1 MLPPK
6 KPSLTP
12 ANQTVAMLLK
22 PHMNNTTSQT
32 PSNTTFPT
40 FTPSKFF
47 IEHFPSWLD
56 YHDLKKTLAK
66 IGPVT
71 NLFVS
76 RKKTSRGRKF
86 GFVSFLSTLKESD
99 ICDNLNL
106 IWFDSY
112 KIHANLVRFQKP
124 LDKKPD
130 LVIKPQPKTMPK
142 LTFRDTRTFVEALS
156 VTKHPKKTVMY
167 ESIPDDKEWLQR
179 SLVGFI
185 ATDVDYA
192 YLEHM
197 VLKNVKQTVGFRFLG
212 ASQAVITFT
221 NRESM
226 EKELVNGSSV
236 LETSFFHLKPWEK
249 GAKAIDRFVWV
260 SKLGLPLIGW
270 NRRCI
275 ESIIEK
281 AGKMLG
287 YDITSV
293 SQGSLTG
300 VKVLLSTTSFEML
313 NEHVL
318 LVLDGDEF
326 EISIMEMKPDFSPL
340 LSTIKHSMGATDIIL
355 TQQQKADTDS
365 DFSLILYQWYIGPT
379 NNLDHTDTS
388 SKIVC
393 LFPETKETRDEGATD
408 SDSNTDVSA
417 HSVTRVGLV
426 KNRITGQVKGTRLIN
441 KAINSC
447 NSFSDFIRDL
457 AEPQEVVEMELQEK
471 KRKKLKRTRRLG
483 PKYTYGKGKKGKK
496 NRHALALNDTSDI
509 VPDSFRNTS
518 QKENG
523 SPPAIKSS
531 SDQYEDIT
539 SNHASIDTETSDTQ
553 AHLPTLLN
561 SQCSQ
566 EASSEAINENNR
578 NARSKSR
585 KIKLLQASGSVAN
598 TTEKCVSSDSL
609 NSGIKQGNVRFQ
621 TTCENNQVDGF
632 DIDKET
638 QEMLHDAAAL
648 GLGTF
653 QDLIGYEEG
662 VRGNIDREV
671 DEWKSVN
678 QLATVSLGLGGVL

>member
-1 MLPPK
+1 MLPTK

-12 ANQTVAMLLK
+12 ANQTVATLLK
-22 PHMNNTTSQT
+22 PHLNNTASQT
-32 PSNTTFPT
+32 PSNTTFPVTLNLPRPVHHTINVQNVNKPSSNTTFPT

-47 IEHFPSWLD
+47 IERFPSWLD

-76 RKKTSRGRKF
+76 RKKTSRGRRF

-99 ICDNLNL
+99 ICNSLNL

-112 KIHANLVRFQKP
+112 KIRANPVRFQKP

-192 YLEHM
+192 QLEHM

-226 EKELVNGSSV
+226 ERELVNGSSV

-260 SKLGLPLIGW
+260 SILGLPLIGW

-340 LSTIKHSMGATDIIL
+340 LSTIKHSMGATGIQTSDEELCSEFAASDEVTAAGTKITDTDGDHCATDIIL
-355 TQQQKADTDS
+355 TQQQKVDKDS
-365 DFSLILYQWYIGPT
+365 DFSLILYQGYTGPT

-388 SKIVC
+388 SNIAY

-426 KNRITGQVKGTRLIN
+426 KNRTTGQVKGTRLIN

-457 AEPQEVVEMELQEK
+457 AEPQEIVEMELQEK
-471 KRKKLKRTRRLG
+471 K
-483 PKYTYGKGKKGKK
+483 
-496 NRHALALNDTSDI
+496 
-509 VPDSFRNTS
+509 
-518 QKENG
+518 KEK
-523 SPPAIKSS
+523 A
-531 SDQYEDIT
+531 
-539 SNHASIDTETSDTQ
+539 
-553 AHLPTLLN
+553 
-561 SQCSQ
+561 
-566 EASSEAINENNR
+566 
-578 NARSKSR
+578 
-585 KIKLLQASGSVAN
+585 
-598 TTEKCVSSDSL
+598 
-609 NSGIKQGNVRFQ
+609 
-621 TTCENNQVDGF
+621 
-632 DIDKET
+632 
-638 QEMLHDAAAL
+638 
-648 GLGTF
+648 
-653 QDLIGYEEG
+653 
-662 VRGNIDREV
+662 
-671 DEWKSVN
+671 
-678 QLATVSLGLGGVL
+678 